1 MLKNVYCNGLNKII
15 SAIDGEMYV
24 TFKQNDPS
32 RGENLIFVVADAN
45 DATKFGKKYA
55 EGTSW
60 LIVRGR
66 IFSPPTMAQTYL
78 NSLGGMNGSVSANDS
93 VETILNKFK
102 TQLRNIFATDE
113 MNSFNPLYAK
123 VGDASLTTPHYGH
136 MYYDS
141 SVGILYVYDGEKYTD
156 VSHYTE
162 IVDAMRE
169 IIEEFVGE
177 DVQDTTNVDDLWYTI

>member
-1 MLKNVYCNGLNKII
+1 
-15 SAIDGEMYV
+15 
-24 TFKQNDPS
+24 
-32 RGENLIFVVADAN
+32 
-45 DATKFGKKYA
+45 
-55 EGTSW
+55 
-60 LIVRGR
+60 
-66 IFSPPTMAQTYL
+66 
-78 NSLGGMNGSVSANDS
+78 MNGSVSANDS